1 VGLSWWGAAGLVALG
16 AAGVVG
22 YGYLTTSTKL
32 AAGELVPLS
41 YEVVATTPSAAGKR
55 GSRVTIAFVDPR
67 DGASRQQ
74 SLPLGLDS
82 DQADAAYP
90 PGEVRAGWYHT
101 GLAEPYLH
109 PERPDPAAEA
119 RVERAVAAAL
129 GAIGVGL
136 LAFAW
141 GTGRLLT

>member
-1 VGLSWWGAAGLVALG
+1 
-16 AAGVVG
+16 
-22 YGYLTTSTKL
+22 
-32 AAGELVPLS
+32 
-41 YEVVATTPSAAGKR
+41 
-55 GSRVTIAFVDPR
+55 
-67 DGASRQQ
+67 
-74 SLPLGLDS
+74 
-82 DQADAAYP
+82 
-90 PGEVRAGWYHT
+90 VRAGWYHT

>member
-1 VGLSWWGAAGLVALG
+1 MAH
-16 AAGVVG
+16 
-22 YGYLTTSTKL
+22 
-32 AAGELVPLS
+32 
-41 YEVVATTPSAAGKR
+41 
-55 GSRVTIAFVDPR
+55 
-67 DGASRQQ
+67 
-74 SLPLGLDS
+74 
-82 DQADAAYP
+82 AAYP